1 MSGKL
6 EALACGAISSLN
18 QRHREANG
26 PRCIVNKY
34 PGETMDPLSEYV
46 QKRLT
51 AGLTKPVI
59 REELLAAGWSE
70 KRADNAYREGLIAF
84 GVPVPTG
91 AEGNTSITQTST
103 MQAAVDLFSFV
114 LLAIVVTSW
123 VRLFFQSVNIA
134 LPESS
139 PLAAFATKSSL
150 HYSIASLLVA
160 YPLYVVAMR
169 QWLSRYKSN
178 EGVTENKVTQWLTYL
193 VLIIAAV
200 TIAGDLIT
208 VLFSLLQGEMEL
220 RFALKALATL
230 VVAGITFRLYYLE
243 RMIIQMGKTAL
254 WSSLRSFFVV
264 VSIFMG
270 ASLVVGLVLA
280 RSPGY
285 SRNEAFDAERVR
297 HLNALAGC
305 IENYASDFAKLP
317 DSVSDLRKSNKFAR
331 CSASMYDPETRLEYD
346 YSVILASKELGAGAV
361 GDYQLCATF
370 ALAADTTTPS
380 PRNKNTSAWSDHAAG
395 RVCNN
400 FSAQLGSQRLA
411 P

>member
-1 MSGKL
+1 M
-6 EALACGAISSLN
+6 E
-18 QRHREANG
+18 
-26 PRCIVNKY
+26 
-34 PGETMDPLSEYV
+34 PLSEYV
-46 QKRLT
+46 KNRLA

-59 REELLAAGWSE
+59 REELMTAGWSE
-70 KRADNAYREGLIAF
+70 KRADAAYRDGLVAF
-84 GVPVPTG
+84 GVPVPTDADGG
-91 AEGNTSITQTST
+91 ASITQTST

-123 VRLFFQSVNIA
+123 VRLLFQSVNIA

-139 PLAAFATKSSL
+139 PLASFATKSGL
-150 HYSIASLLVA
+150 HYSIASLIVA

-178 EGVTENKVTQWLTYL
+178 EGATENKVTRWLTYL

-220 RFALKALATL
+220 RFALKAVATL

-243 RMIIQMGKTAL
+243 RMIIQMGKMAL
-254 WSSLRSFFVV
+254 WSSLRAFFIA

-270 ASLVVGLVLA
+270 ASLIVGLVLA

-285 SRNEAFDAERVR
+285 SRAEAFDAERTR

-317 DSVSDLRKSNKFAR
+317 DSVSELKKSNKFAR
-331 CSASMYDPETRLEYD
+331 CSAYMSDPETRQEYD
-346 YSVILASKELGAGAV
+346 YRVVVASKELGSGAV
-361 GDYQLCATF
+361 GDYELCASF

-380 PRNKNTSAWSDHAAG
+380 PRNKNTSEWSHHAAG
-395 RVCNN
+395 RVCNT
-400 FSAQLGSQRLA
+400 FSAQLGGKRL
-411 P
+411 PP